1 MSETSPWS
9 PDAGGDGQGVLM
21 ETSWRWKMSLVMVW
35 MEDEQSCL
43 SRGGERG
50 RTAVGV
56 GRLESCTGAERERFQ
71 TVERSKVIAA
81 LYHGRR
87 VREREAVK

>member
-21 ETSWRWKMSLVMVW
+21 ETSWRWKMSLAMVW

-50 RTAVGV
+50 RTTVGLADW
-56 GRLESCTGAERERFQ
+56 RAAPEQKESAF
-71 TVERSKVIAA
+71 
-81 LYHGRR
+81 RR
-87 VREREAVK
+87 